1 MKGATRYHQ
10 IAEYYRSQI
19 ESQAMTAGK
28 KMPTEE
34 QICDLFQVSRI
45 TARQAMSE
53 LVQSGHIE
61 RIQGKGSFV
70 RAIKMDM
77 QLNHLQGF
85 TEEMRAKGMSAFSHV
100 LSVAVEPVDDVI
112 AKHLDLS
119 EGAQVISIKRV
130 RYANGEPMAVE
141 YVYLPFHICPDLVNR
156 EHSGSLYSLLE
167 EYGITVAKAKQ
178 DITAGFSPRA
188 VCDLLEI
195 KPAVPTLL
203 IERTTYLE
211 NGSPLEYVRSMYRSD
226 RYSFHVE
233 MSR

>member
-19 ESQAMTAGK
+19 DGKAMKAGE

-34 QICDLFQVSRI
+34 QVCELFQVSRI

-61 RIQGKGSFV
+61 RIQGKGSYI
-70 RAIKMDM
+70 RAVKMDM
-77 QLNHLQGF
+77 QLNHLKGF
-85 TEEMRAKGMSAFSHV
+85 TEEMRAKGMTASSRV
-100 LSVAVEPVDDVI
+100 LSVTVEPVDDAI
-112 AKHLDLS
+112 AKHLELA

-130 RYANGEPMAVE
+130 RYANAEPMAVE
-141 YVYLPFHICPDLVNR
+141 YVYFPFHICPDLVNR
-156 EHSGSLYSLLE
+156 EHSGSLYNLLE

-188 VCDLLEI
+188 ICDLLKI
-195 KPAVPTLL
+195 KPSMPTLL
-203 IERTTYLE
+203 IERTTYLA